1 MQTPTFETR
10 CAELAKAGH
19 SKTHAAEV
27 LNIERRKFYTMC
39 ALMPDITWPDVNASL
54 RDKRGQRRRK
64 QTMGYV
70 P

>member
-1 MQTPTFETR
+1 MEAPAFETK

-27 LNIERRKFYTMC
+27 LKIERRKFYMMC
-39 ALMPDITWPDVNASL
+39 AHMPDIEWPGVNASL

-64 QTMGYV
+64 QTMGYA